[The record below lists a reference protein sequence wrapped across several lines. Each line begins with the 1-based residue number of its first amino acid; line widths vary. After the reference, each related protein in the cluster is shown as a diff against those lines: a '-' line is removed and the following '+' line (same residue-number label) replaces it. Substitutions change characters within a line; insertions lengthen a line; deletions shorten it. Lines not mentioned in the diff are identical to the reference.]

1 MEGEDEW
8 EREEEGGREEGEREC
23 VHFLEFSPIGVC
35 KYPCVMSLL
44 LPFPRPAGE

>member
-23 VHFLEFSPIGVC
+23 VHFLEFSPMGMYM
-35 KYPCVMSLL
+35 YPCVMSLL